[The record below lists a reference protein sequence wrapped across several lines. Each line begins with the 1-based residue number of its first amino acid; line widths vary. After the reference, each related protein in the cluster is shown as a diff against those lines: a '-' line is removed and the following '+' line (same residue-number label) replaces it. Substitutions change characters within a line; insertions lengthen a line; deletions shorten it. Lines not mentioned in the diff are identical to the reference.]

1 MPAALVSMVGT
12 TTNVWNVGG
21 MPVEKSMRG
30 SGLVVTSSVASQLT
44 SATANWLLASS
55 PSKAIASDAQSG
67 IPKAITCDK
76 NPPPTISVRSD
87 TARDR

>member
-12 TTNVWNVGG
+12 TTSVWNVDG

-44 SATANWLLASS
+44 SATANWLLASTASSVIGNHAHCGIANTGASARKPPVRMAVIS
-55 PSKAIASDAQSG
+55 PMA
-67 IPKAITCDK
+67 P
-76 NPPPTISVRSD
+76 R
-87 TARDR
+87 